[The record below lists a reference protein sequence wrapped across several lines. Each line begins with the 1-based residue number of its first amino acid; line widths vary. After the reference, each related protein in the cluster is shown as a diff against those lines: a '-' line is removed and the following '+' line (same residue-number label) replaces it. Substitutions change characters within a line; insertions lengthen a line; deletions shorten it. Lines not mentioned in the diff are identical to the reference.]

1 MRSTEIMKAQRK
13 RRFGQARGFSLVELL
28 IVTAVMIVVLGL
40 IGSLMI
46 TTQRQYMSQQALI
59 DASNNARVGLDLM
72 LRLARVAG
80 NNPNPED
87 FSFEPIHPDPDG
99 NSQMDSIRLLAD
111 WNPGDGDTDDAY
123 EDMIFSTSN
132 GVLWI
137 QRPSD
142 DEPVEF
148 VDRVESLTFSY
159 KDSDGADISSS
170 DAVANRDSIAYVD
183 IELRTSV
190 PDVPAMLFKSS
201 AVIRSRK

>member
-1 MRSTEIMKAQRK
+1 MRSTEIMKAQRE

-28 IVTAVMIVVLGL
+28 IVTAVMIVVLGM

-59 DASNNARVGLDLM
+59 DASNNARVVLDLM

-80 NNPNPED
+80 NNPEEI
-87 FSFEPIHPDPDG
+87 SFEPIHPDPDG
-99 NSQMDSIRLLAD
+99 NSQMDSIRLRAD
-111 WNPGDGDTDDAY
+111 WNPIDGDISDAY

-159 KDSDGADISSS
+159 KDSNGADISSS

>member
-1 MRSTEIMKAQRK
+1 MKAQPK

-28 IVTAVMIVVLGL
+28 IVTAVMIVVSGL

-46 TTQRQYMSQQALI
+46 TIQRQYMSQQALI
-59 DASNNARVGLDLM
+59 DASNNARVVLDLM

-190 PDVPAMLFKSS
+190 PNVPAMLFKSS

>member
-1 MRSTEIMKAQRK
+1 MKAQRE

-28 IVTAVMIVVLGL
+28 IVTVVMIVVSGL

-59 DASNNARVGLDLM
+59 DASNNARVVLDLM

-99 NSQMDSIRLLAD
+99 NSQMDSIRLRAD
-111 WNPGDGDTDDAY
+111 WNPIDGDISDAY

-159 KDSDGADISSS
+159 KDSNGADISSS

>member
-1 MRSTEIMKAQRK
+1 MRSTELMKAQRK

-28 IVTAVMIVVLGL
+28 IVTAVMIVVLGM

-59 DASNNARVGLDLM
+59 DASNNARVVLDLM

-80 NNPNPED
+80 NNPEEI
-87 FSFEPIHPDPDG
+87 SFEPIHPDPDG

>member
-28 IVTAVMIVVLGL
+28 IVTAVMIVVLGM

-59 DASNNARVGLDLM
+59 DASNNARVVLDLM

-80 NNPNPED
+80 NNPEEI
-87 FSFEPIHPDPDG
+87 SFEPIHPDPDG

>member
-28 IVTAVMIVVLGL
+28 IVTAVMIVVLGM

-59 DASNNARVGLDLM
+59 DASNNARVVLDLM

>member
-1 MRSTEIMKAQRK
+1 MKAQRK

-28 IVTAVMIVVLGL
+28 IVTAVMIVVLGM

-46 TTQRQYMSQQALI
+46 TIQRQYMSQQALI
-59 DASNNARVGLDLM
+59 DASNNARVVLDLM

-80 NNPNPED
+80 NNPEEI
-87 FSFEPIHPDPDG
+87 SFEPIHPDPDG

>member
-28 IVTAVMIVVLGL
+28 IVTAVMIVVLGM

-59 DASNNARVGLDLM
+59 DASNNARVVLDLM

-80 NNPNPED
+80 NNPEEI
-87 FSFEPIHPDPDG
+87 SFEPIHPDPDG
-99 NSQMDSIRLLAD
+99 NSQMDSIRLRAD
-111 WNPGDGDTDDAY
+111 WNPIDGDTDDAY

-159 KDSDGADISSS
+159 KDSNGADIISS

>member
-1 MRSTEIMKAQRK
+1 MRSTEIMKAQRE

-28 IVTAVMIVVLGL
+28 IVTVVMIVVSGL

-159 KDSDGADISSS
+159 KDSNGADISSS

-190 PDVPAMLFKSS
+190 PDVPMLFKSS

>member
-1 MRSTEIMKAQRK
+1 MKAQRE

-28 IVTAVMIVVLGL
+28 IVTVVMIVVSGL

-80 NNPNPED
+80 NNPEEI
-87 FSFEPIHPDPDG
+87 SFEPIHPDPDG
-99 NSQMDSIRLLAD
+99 NSQMDSIRLRAD
-111 WNPGDGDTDDAY
+111 WNPIDGDISDAY

-137 QRPSD
+137 ERPSD
-142 DEPVEF
+142 AGTPVEF

>member
-1 MRSTEIMKAQRK
+1 MRSTEIMKAQRE

-28 IVTAVMIVVLGL
+28 IVTAVMIVVLGM

-80 NNPNPED
+80 NNPEEI
-87 FSFEPIHPDPDG
+87 SFEPIHPDPDG
-99 NSQMDSIRLLAD
+99 NSQMDSIRLRAD
-111 WNPGDGDTDDAY
+111 WNPIDGDTDDAY

-159 KDSDGADISSS
+159 KDSNGADIISS

>member
-1 MRSTEIMKAQRK
+1 MRSTEIMKAQPK

-28 IVTAVMIVVLGL
+28 IVTAVMIVVSGL

-46 TTQRQYMSQQALI
+46 TIQRQYMSQQALI
-59 DASNNARVGLDLM
+59 DASNNARVVLDLM

-190 PDVPAMLFKSS
+190 PNVPAMLFKSS